1 MSKLSEANDELN
13 KDKVAEA
20 KEKISK
26 SSDLVK
32 QRQKLIRLVDSS
44 QAGWRAVDE
53 YVKNPIASFLEDETE
68 IQEAQN
74 RTEKWEWRKVET
86 KEIIRAPLRK
96 TQLVRFSRANHF
108 LAADCMSS
116 IYRPNWFF

>member
-74 RTEKWEWRKVET
+74 RTERKNERSGSEE
-86 KEIIRAPLRK
+86 K
-96 TQLVRFSRANHF
+96 
-108 LAADCMSS
+108 
-116 IYRPNWFF
+116 

>member
-26 SSDLVK
+26 SLDLVK
-32 QRQKLIRLVDSS
+32 QRQKLIRLLDSS

-74 RTEKWEWRKVET
+74 RTERKNERSGSEE
-86 KEIIRAPLRK
+86 K
-96 TQLVRFSRANHF
+96 
-108 LAADCMSS
+108 
-116 IYRPNWFF
+116 

>member
-26 SSDLVK
+26 SLDLVK

-53 YVKNPIASFLEDETE
+53 YVKNPIVSFLEDETE

-74 RTEKWEWRKVET
+74 RTERKNERSGSEE
-86 KEIIRAPLRK
+86 K
-96 TQLVRFSRANHF
+96 
-108 LAADCMSS
+108 
-116 IYRPNWFF
+116 

>member
-13 KDKVAEA
+13 KEKVAEA

-26 SSDLVK
+26 SLDLVK
-32 QRQKLIRLVDSS
+32 QRQKLIRLLDSS

-74 RTEKWEWRKVET
+74 RTERKNERSGSEE
-86 KEIIRAPLRK
+86 K
-96 TQLVRFSRANHF
+96 
-108 LAADCMSS
+108 
-116 IYRPNWFF
+116 

>member
-20 KEKISK
+20 NEKISK
-26 SSDLVK
+26 SLDLVK

-74 RTEKWEWRKVET
+74 RTERKNERSGS
-86 KEIIRAPLRK
+86 KEK
-96 TQLVRFSRANHF
+96 
-108 LAADCMSS
+108 
-116 IYRPNWFF
+116 

>member
-26 SSDLVK
+26 SLDLVK
-32 QRQKLIRLVDSS
+32 QRQKLIRLLDSS

-74 RTEKWEWRKVET
+74 RTERK
-86 KEIIRAPLRK
+86 KERSGSEEK
-96 TQLVRFSRANHF
+96 
-108 LAADCMSS
+108 
-116 IYRPNWFF
+116 

>member
-26 SSDLVK
+26 SLDLVK
-32 QRQKLIRLVDSS
+32 QRQKLIRLLDSS

-74 RTEKWEWRKVET
+74 RTERKNESGSEE
-86 KEIIRAPLRK
+86 K
-96 TQLVRFSRANHF
+96 
-108 LAADCMSS
+108 
-116 IYRPNWFF
+116 

>member
-26 SSDLVK
+26 SLDLVK
-32 QRQKLIRLVDSS
+32 HRQKLIRLLDSS

-74 RTEKWEWRKVET
+74 RTERKNERSGSEE
-86 KEIIRAPLRK
+86 K
-96 TQLVRFSRANHF
+96 
-108 LAADCMSS
+108 
-116 IYRPNWFF
+116 

>member
-26 SSDLVK
+26 SLDLVK
-32 QRQKLIRLVDSS
+32 QRQKLIRLLDSS

-74 RTEKWEWRKVET
+74 RTKRKNESGSEEK
-86 KEIIRAPLRK
+86 
-96 TQLVRFSRANHF
+96 
-108 LAADCMSS
+108 
-116 IYRPNWFF
+116 

>member
-13 KDKVAEA
+13 KNKVAEA
-20 KEKISK
+20 KEKIAK
-26 SSDLVK
+26 SLDLVK

-53 YVKNPIASFLEDETE
+53 YVKNPIASVLEDETE

-74 RTEKWEWRKVET
+74 RTERENERSGSEET
-86 KEIIRAPLRK
+86 
-96 TQLVRFSRANHF
+96 
-108 LAADCMSS
+108 
-116 IYRPNWFF
+116 

>member
-1 MSKLSEANDELN
+1 MWKLSEANDELN

-26 SSDLVK
+26 SLDLVK
-32 QRQKLIRLVDSS
+32 QRQKLIRLLDSS

-74 RTEKWEWRKVET
+74 RTERKNESGSEE
-86 KEIIRAPLRK
+86 K
-96 TQLVRFSRANHF
+96 
-108 LAADCMSS
+108 
-116 IYRPNWFF
+116 

>member
-74 RTEKWEWRKVET
+74 RTERKNERSGNEE
-86 KEIIRAPLRK
+86 K
-96 TQLVRFSRANHF
+96 
-108 LAADCMSS
+108 
-116 IYRPNWFF
+116 

>member
-26 SSDLVK
+26 SLDLVK
-32 QRQKLIRLVDSS
+32 QRQKLIRLLDSS

-74 RTEKWEWRKVET
+74 RTEWKNERSGSEEK
-86 KEIIRAPLRK
+86 
-96 TQLVRFSRANHF
+96 
-108 LAADCMSS
+108 
-116 IYRPNWFF
+116 